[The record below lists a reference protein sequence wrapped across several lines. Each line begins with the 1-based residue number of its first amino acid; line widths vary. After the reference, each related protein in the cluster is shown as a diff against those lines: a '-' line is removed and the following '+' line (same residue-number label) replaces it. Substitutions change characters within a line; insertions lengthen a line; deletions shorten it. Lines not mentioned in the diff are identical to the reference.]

1 MKNLANYFTFLRIF
15 LAPLIFIFIINE
27 KTQLLALIIFIFAS
41 FTDFLDGYFAR
52 KSGNVS
58 VLGEVLDPIADKIL
72 IIFILFAL
80 ATHLSS
86 YFIGIFGGLILARE
100 LWIGALRD
108 YCARNFFQEKTKVTF
123 LAKIKTT
130 VQMSTIGTY
139 ILGLAINQNLLLV
152 VGDIS
157 LVAATAITL
166 YTGYQYT
173 LNVFE

>member
-1 MKNLANYFTFLRIF
+1 M
-15 LAPLIFIFIINE
+15 
-27 KTQLLALIIFIFAS
+27 ALILFIFAS

-58 VLGEVLDPIADKIL
+58 IIGEILDPIADKIL

-80 ATHLSS
+80 AAHLSS
-86 YFIGIFGGLILARE
+86 YFIGILGALIIARE
-100 LWIGALRD
+100 LWVSALRD
-108 YCARNFFQEKTKVTF
+108 YCARNSFQEKTKVTF

-130 VQMSTIGTY
+130 IQMTTIGTY

-152 VGDIS
+152 IGDIS
-157 LVAATAITL
+157 LVATTVITL

-173 LNVFE
+173 VEVFK

>member
-1 MKNLANYFTFLRIF
+1 MKKRKKYKVFKRRKVFHFRHETNLPQKKQR
-15 LAPLIFIFIINE
+15 E
-27 KTQLLALIIFIFAS
+27 KS
-41 FTDFLDGYFAR
+41 
-52 KSGNVS
+52 
-58 VLGEVLDPIADKIL
+58 
-72 IIFILFAL
+72 
-80 ATHLSS
+80 
-86 YFIGIFGGLILARE
+86 
-100 LWIGALRD
+100 
-108 YCARNFFQEKTKVTF
+108 KTKVTF

-152 VGDIS
+152 IGDIS